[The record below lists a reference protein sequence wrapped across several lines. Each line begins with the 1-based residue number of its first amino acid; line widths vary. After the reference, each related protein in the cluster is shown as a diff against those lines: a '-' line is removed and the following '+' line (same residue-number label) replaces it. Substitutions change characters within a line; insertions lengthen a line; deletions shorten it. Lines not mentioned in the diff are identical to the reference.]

1 MKKILFLLLTFVIS
15 LDSKLY
21 ARAEQIELNLLDG
34 NKIKLWINIYKAEK
48 TPAPTII
55 VMHGCGGVSSDHH
68 TWAQIIQS
76 WGFNSVVLD
85 SFSGVISGDVC
96 RKPSLSHAG
105 SRGVQAYS
113 LASWV
118 ENQEWSQKK
127 IGAIGFSHGGN
138 SMLAMSTKELRNN
151 FPGNKIISTVAFY
164 PFCEPFFQIAQTR
177 QIPLQIH
184 IGELDNWTP
193 ANPCKDT
200 ANLWKLG
207 ENLFIYKDSHHH
219 FDRVNANWTNGT
231 WISKSN
237 PEARELSIK
246 RTKEF
251 FEKTLK

>member
-1 MKKILFLLLTFVIS
+1 MKKFLFLILTLFIC

-21 ARAEQIELNLLDG
+21 ARAEQVELNLLDG
-34 NKIKLWINIYKAEK
+34 NKIKLWINIYKTDK

-68 TWAQIIQS
+68 TWAQTIQS

-85 SFSGVISGDVC
+85 SFSGVVSFDVC
-96 RKPSLSHAG
+96 KKPISVHPG

-127 IGAIGFSHGGN
+127 IGVIGFSHGGQSVLN
-138 SMLAMSTKELRNN
+138 ISSKELRNY
-151 FPGNKIISTVAFY
+151 FPNNKILTAVAFY
-164 PFCEPFFQIAQTR
+164 PHCDNYFTR
-177 QIPLQIH
+177 TNKRDIHLQIH

-193 ANPCKDT
+193 ALPCQTTSEVWNLKD
-200 ANLWKLG
+200 NFYL
-207 ENLFIYKDSHHH
+207 YKDSHHH
-219 FDRVNANWTNGT
+219 FDRVNANWSDGT
-231 WISKSN
+231 YITKSN
-237 PEARELSIK
+237 PAARELSMK